1 MRRRRYARIIASY
14 VLSLL
19 VTIALLVMWVI
30 YVVTSASTISALAQR
45 AGSGSAAPHWA
56 MLWTGVTLL
65 ALVIGGLT
73 YQLAL
78 AIGARSY
85 SHKQEQFVSNITHE
99 MKSPLA
105 AIKLHAQ
112 TLQQEDV
119 TPAER
124 DRSVAFILQ
133 QVDRMGTLVDNV
145 LESSRLMAR
154 KTLLHLEP
162 VALEPF
168 FDAYF
173 AEMRSHVEGRGV
185 RLHAEV
191 RTSAVVM
198 ATSEALRRIMTNLI
212 DNAVRFSARGGEV
225 RCRVDDQRTIV
236 CIEVEDDGIGI
247 PGNELSKIFDR
258 FYQIGREI
266 SGRRKGTGLGL
277 SIVMGLVKEMRG
289 TVTAFSHEGRP
300 GARFVVTLPVH
311 GGRE

>member
-19 VTIALLVMWVI
+19 VTVALLVMWIV
-30 YVVTSASTISALAQR
+30 YVVSSASTINLLAQR
-45 AGSGSAAPHWA
+45 AGATSATPHWTI
-56 MLWTGVTLL
+56 LWTGVTLL
-65 ALVIGGLT
+65 VLVIGGLT

-85 SHKQEQFVSNITHE
+85 SHKQEEFVSNITHE

-119 TPAER
+119 TAAER
-124 DRSVAFILQ
+124 ARSVTFILQ
-133 QVDRMGTLVDNV
+133 QADRMGTLVDNV
-145 LESSRLMAR
+145 LESSRLVAR
-154 KTLLHLEP
+154 KRLLHLEP
-162 VALEPF
+162 VALAPF

-173 AEMRSHVEGRGV
+173 AEMRAQVEGRGL
-185 RLHAEV
+185 RLHADV
-191 RTSAVVM
+191 RTSAAVM
-198 ATSEALRRIMTNLI
+198 ATTEGLRRVMTNLI

-225 RCRVDDQRTIV
+225 RCRVADQRDSV
-236 CIEVEDDGIGI
+236 QIEVEDDGIGI
-247 PGNELSKIFDR
+247 PRGELSKVFDR

-277 SIVMGLVKEMRG
+277 SIVMGLVKEMKG
-289 TVTAFSHEGRP
+289 HVAAFSHEGRP
-300 GARFVVTLPVH
+300 GARFVVTLPIH
-311 GGRE
+311 GGRA